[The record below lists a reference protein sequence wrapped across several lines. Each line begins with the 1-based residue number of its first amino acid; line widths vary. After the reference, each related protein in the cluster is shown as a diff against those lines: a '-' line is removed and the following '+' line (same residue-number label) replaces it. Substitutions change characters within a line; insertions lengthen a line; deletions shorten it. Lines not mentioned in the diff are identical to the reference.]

1 MRLSN
6 AVSIVKLTSRKDQLN
21 TPPMDLEGT
30 TPPVPSSSPGID
42 CMDISPLPHKQ
53 PYFIAQVT
61 LPSPSPVET
70 PDEQS
75 MSEDHLSPPEE
86 FPTAAKQPVQAPAFL
101 QLPEYVTFRPVCCQ
115 SSLTSLQTQTSGHP
129 SQPSSHKA
137 VRFH

>member
-6 AVSIVKLTSRKDQLN
+6 AVGIVKLTPRKDHLN

-53 PYFIAQVT
+53 PYFVAQVT

-75 MSEDHLSPPEE
+75 MSEDLLSPPEE
-86 FPTAAKQPVQAPAFL
+86 FPSAATQPVQAPAFL
-101 QLPEYVTFRPVCCQ
+101 QPPEYVTPHFVCC
-115 SSLTSLQTQTSGHP
+115 
-129 SQPSSHKA
+129 
-137 VRFH
+137 